1 MTEEMTK
8 EICRAYE
15 YGYPMEKIV
24 EIEEVTMDEVKNAID
39 WGYENKYFTELKE
52 RKG

>member
-15 YGYPMEKIV
+15 YGYPMEMMLSILSPWR
-24 EIEEVTMDEVKNAID
+24 AI
-39 WGYENKYFTELKE
+39 TSAAA
-52 RKG
+52 

>member
-1 MTEEMTK
+1 MTEETMK

-24 EIEEVTMDEVKNAID
+24 EIEEVTMEEVKEAVD
-39 WGYENKYFTELKE
+39 WGYETHYFKELKS